1 MRHISNSRT
10 IQCLD
15 TLFSIQQFICCNQS
29 KNGMIVAVVF
39 YSNRMWEN
47 LWAKLDFVI
56 CLFWLVPGCTS
67 KSRLLFSLVLLKGE
81 LFLDTLDLWQSAL
94 LILEPIEVTKLW
106 YLQCSQ
112 HVRTVNRYFY
122 FVTRPCSFK
131 QVTIYNQMQASSM
144 QDNDKF
150 PSSSIV
156 NCCTDVIFQL
166 ASFSSLFLYKCLKI
180 WLF

>member
-1 MRHISNSRT
+1 MRESLGKVRLCHLPILAFTRLYLKNHMSTLFTGYVKGRAV
-10 IQCLD
+10 LD
-15 TLFSIQQFICCNQS
+15 TL
-29 KNGMIVAVVF
+29 G
-39 YSNRMWEN
+39 
-47 LWAKLDFVI
+47 
-56 CLFWLVPGCTS
+56 
-67 KSRLLFSLVLLKGE
+67 
-81 LFLDTLDLWQSAL
+81 LWQSAL
-94 LILEPIEVTKLW
+94 LILESIEVTKLW
-106 YLQCSQ
+106 YFQCSQ
-112 HVRTVNRYFY
+112 HVRTVNRYFC

-131 QVTIYNQMQASSM
+131 QVTICNQMQTSSM